1 MNLLIRFFL
10 LWLFSGQTQHSQSD
24 TVRQSYR
31 IQPHDMGWRNHLP
44 NFRFLSFMELG
55 RFQFWRGL
63 KSELKRP
70 AGMRLIAAQDMV
82 YIRPVGFLAR
92 LDMETT
98 LLGWDKKYVYFRHDF
113 YVGKKLVA
121 IGIVKEACV
130 AKGSV
135 LSPDDIFSGESP
147 QTAAGIVESWQQFQ
161 AEVRSASGPR

>member
-10 LWLFSGQTQHSQSD
+10 LWLFGGQKYHSQSANI
-24 TVRQSYR
+24 RQSYR

-55 RFQFWRGL
+55 RFQFWRGI
-63 KSELKRP
+63 KHELKRP

-92 LDMETT
+92 LDTT

-121 IGIVKEACV
+121 TGIVKEACV

-135 LSPDDIFSGESP
+135 LSPDDIFSGNSP
-147 QTAAGIVESWQQFQ
+147 QSAACIVESWQQLQ